1 MDIIMLI
8 ISLIAMVATVVS
20 CFITI
25 KAKNEV
31 KEIVNSINL
40 YKKDDSSAQS
50 KGGVKIK
57 NSGTNSGVIGG
68 VVSGGINK
76 ETK

>member
-8 ISLIAMVATVVS
+8 ISLIAMIATVVS
-20 CFITI
+20 CFVTI

-31 KEIVNSINL
+31 KGIVNGINL
-40 YKKDDSSAQS
+40 YKKDDSSA
-50 KGGVKIK
+50 KNNGGVRIK